1 MSKTSLLNTTT
12 VLNIRI
18 NEYHVKYPN
27 TGEQIDIELL
37 KAKIADGNYD
47 TLRFSMNPLFQEQ
60 ANKID
65 MIATFNILIP
75 ELKKDINVKS
85 LFHLT
90 EEQSDELLEV
100 YLKQFLPWYTPI
112 KEAIKNPKKQEE
124 VEIENE
130 KVK

>member
-1 MSKTSLLNTTT
+1 MAKTSLLNTSKVLEIRNNNYT
-12 VLNIRI
+12 VN
-18 NEYHVKYPN
+18 YPN
-27 TGEQIDIELL
+27 TGQLIDIELL

-75 ELKKDINVKS
+75 QLREDINVRS
-85 LFHLT
+85 LFDLT

-112 KEAIKNPKKQEE
+112 KEAIKNPKGKEKEE
-124 VEIENE
+124 ND
-130 KVK
+130 VK